1 MNRNRYEPEP
11 VFLIKICQKIDF
23 FDFYRS
29 KVWVRNPEC
38 VKMIQKVGWGTKG
51 NVFFCDFDVL
61 LAPVAFSPA
70 FEHQSEGN
78 LYTRTLEVDG
88 VVRPYS
94 DLIVWT
100 SQFGYVYLPS
110 TVVPV
115 GFTKDG
121 SPVGIQVVGPYL
133 GDRTT
138 LEYARHIERLRG
150 GYKVPPIA
158 KL

>member
-1 MNRNRYEPEP
+1 MCY
-11 VFLIKICQKIDF
+11 
-23 FDFYRS
+23 S
-29 KVWVRNPEC
+29 
-38 VKMIQKVGWGTKG
+38 
-51 NVFFCDFDVL
+51 L
-61 LAPVAFSPA
+61 LLLSRQRLSIRAKAISIR
-70 FEHQSEGN
+70 
-78 LYTRTLEVDG
+78 RTLEVDG
-88 VVRPYS
+88 AVRPYS

-138 LEYARHIERLRG
+138 LEFARHIERLRG
-150 GYKVPPIA
+150 GYQVPPIA